1 MLVVWGIWGEECK
14 VEAVVVLLGLKGEGG
29 GNPQECSL
37 CQLLGSVAWWCQSML
52 AAVPF
57 SLSLECVLPAHV
69 QRKTGRLL
77 LSLSLLPLEASVLFM
92 YGPSA
97 IRTHH
102 SNKVIP
108 MDTQRPL
115 LFRGV
120 LH

>member
-57 SLSLECVLPAHV
+57 SV
-69 QRKTGRLL
+69 
-77 LSLSLLPLEASVLFM
+77 F
-92 YGPSA
+92 
-97 IRTHH
+97 
-102 SNKVIP
+102 
-108 MDTQRPL
+108 
-115 LFRGV
+115 GV
-120 LH
+120 CPTCSCAEEDR